1 MKAFLRKL
9 YVTRRVSYI
18 YISKF
23 KQETDDLYQAGKL
36 TMLNRLFST
45 FCYRSLRYW

>member
-36 TMLNRLFST
+36 TMFTILVKEYPDKT
-45 FCYRSLRYW
+45 